1 MPFAL
6 IRSEAEWKD
15 SPQGKYLSGVAIT
28 PVAKVNSTAPPLQL
42 SLKPAR
48 PLEGVKVLCLTHAI
62 AGPSAGRT
70 LAEHGASVLQVMYT
84 HGYEHAFVYTAANLG
99 TASTR
104 LNLHQAA
111 DKERLWKLVKDAHV
125 WIDSYREGGLG
136 KFGFDEAGL
145 RNANPGLIISRVR
158 CYGTAGPWAAKPGF
172 DMQGSASS
180 GLMVHCGE
188 NGVPAWPPGMVIND
202 YTTGYYGALGIQ
214 AALLRRM
221 RDGGGYNVSP
231 SLTGTAMSIL
241 KYFKSERYPDL
252 LSGTSRGNA
261 PEQLRR
267 QTAIGILKTLAPL
280 PKLSL
285 TPIKYDPIFLETMGS
300 NLPQFP
306 GYEDGYNVD
315 GLIPMKKEDIGRKM
329 GIAMLKRLKELKD
342 LGKVELEKT
351 TSKL

>member
-6 IRSEAEWKD
+6 IRTEDEWKAH
-15 SPQGKYLSGVAIT
+15 PHGAHLAKLPIA
-28 PVAKVNSTAPPLQL
+28 PVEKVNSTAPPLQL
-42 SLKPAR
+42 SGNPAR

-111 DKERLWKLVKDAHV
+111 DRDRLWKLVKDAHV

-145 RNANPGLIISRVR
+145 RTANPGLIVSRVR
-158 CYGTAGPWAAKPGF
+158 CYGTSGPFHAKPGF

-180 GLMVHCGE
+180 GLMMHCGE
-188 NGVPAWPPGMVIND
+188 NGKPAWPPGMVIND

-214 AALLRRM
+214 AALLRRIKE
-221 RDGGGYNVSP
+221 GGGYNVSP

-241 KYFKSERYPDL
+241 KYFKSERYPEL
-252 LSGTSRGNA
+252 LKGTTDASP
-261 PEQLRR
+261 PEQIRK
-267 QTAIGILKTLAPL
+267 QTTMGIMKTLAPL
-280 PKLSL
+280 PKLSA
-285 TPIKYDPIFLETMGS
+285 TPIKYDPIFLEPMGS
-300 NLPQFP
+300 SLPEFP
-306 GYEDGYNVD
+306 GHEDGYDIDKLV
-315 GLIPMKKEDIGRKM
+315 PMKKEDIGRKM
-329 GIAMLKRLKELKD
+329 GMAMYLRLKELREM
-342 LGKVELEKT
+342 GIAELEKT
-351 TSKL
+351 ISKL